1 MTAPTTPGQWTFR
14 NGLRIALSVAVVV
27 AIFAGV
33 LPRIASY
40 SDVWATIVAMSWWEV
55 ALLLV
60 VAGWNLVT
68 YWFVMVAALPG
79 LSYPQ
84 AAVVNQ
90 ASTAISNT
98 MPAGGAVG
106 VGVTYAMYRSWG
118 FTPAS
123 IGRSVVI
130 SGIWNNF
137 MKLGFPVVTLC
148 LLATEGTVSTALVV
162 SALTG
167 VAVVVACI
175 VFFTLLLRSDNLARN
190 IGDRAGRV
198 ISRVRRL
205 AGRDP
210 VTTWGSAAV
219 RFRADTIDLVS
230 SRWKTL
236 TVASFVSHLSLA
248 IVLLTSLRLVGVDQ
262 DTVSWIAVLAAFAFV
277 RLISA
282 LPITPGGVGV
292 VELGY
297 VAALTIDL
305 EASQRAAVVAG
316 VLMFRFLTYFL
327 PIPLG
332 VLAYLYW
339 RANRSW
345 RIAPDA
351 ESGFSGSVQG
361 DTR

>member
-1 MTAPTTPGQWTFR
+1 MTASITRERGSV
-14 NGLRIALSVAVVV
+14 GKSGRIALSVVVV
-27 AIFAGV
+27 IAIFAGV

-40 SDVWATIVAMSWWEV
+40 SDVWATIVALSWFEV
-55 ALLLV
+55 TLLLV
-60 VAGWNLVT
+60 VAVWNLVT

-79 LSYPQ
+79 LSYRQ

-98 MPAGGAVG
+98 VPAGGAVG

-118 FTPAS
+118 FAPGA
-123 IGRSVVI
+123 IARSVVI

-148 LLATEGTVSTALVV
+148 LLAIEGTVSVALIV
-162 SALTG
+162 SALIG
-167 VAVVVACI
+167 VATLIASI
-175 VFFTLLLRSDNLARN
+175 VFFALLLRSDDLARA
-190 IGDRAGRV
+190 IGDRAGRLV
-198 ISRVRRL
+198 SWLRRL
-205 AGRDP
+205 VGRDP
-210 VTTWGSAAV
+210 VTTWGSAMV
-219 RFRADTIDLVS
+219 RFRADTIDLVAM
-230 SRWKTL
+230 RWRAL
-236 TVASFVSHLSLA
+236 TVSSFVSHMSLA
-248 IVLLTSLRLVGVDQ
+248 IVLLTALRVVGVGQ

-305 EASQRAAVVAG
+305 ESSQRAAVVAG

-345 RIAPDA
+345 RHAPDS

>member
-1 MTAPTTPGQWTFR
+1 MTEPTTPEQWSFR

-27 AIFAGV
+27 AVFAGV

-55 ALLLV
+55 ALLLI

-79 LSYPQ
+79 LSYRQ

-98 MPAGGAVG
+98 MPAGGALG

-118 FTPAS
+118 FTPGA
-123 IGRSVVI
+123 IARSVVI

-137 MKLGFPVVTLC
+137 MKLGLPVVMLC
-148 LLATEGTVSTALVV
+148 LLAIEGGVSVALLL
-162 SALTG
+162 SALIG
-167 VAVVVACI
+167 VALLVASI
-175 VFFTLLLRSDNLARN
+175 VFFALLLRSDDLAWA
-190 IGDRAGRV
+190 IGDRAGWV
-198 ISRVRRL
+198 VSRLRRL
-205 AGRDP
+205 VGRDP
-210 VTTWGSAAV
+210 VTTWGSAV
-219 RFRADTIDLVS
+219 LRFRADTIDLVAT
-230 SRWKTL
+230 RWRAL
-236 TVASFVSHLSLA
+236 TISSFVSHLSLA
-248 IVLLTSLRLVGVDQ
+248 IVLLTALRVVGIGR

-297 VAALTIDL
+297 VAALTIGLDS
-305 EASQRAAVVAG
+305 SQRAMVVAG

-332 VLAYLYW
+332 LLAYLFW
-339 RANRSW
+339 RGNRSW
-345 RIAPDA
+345 RQTPET

-361 DTR
+361 HTR